1 MSKKKEKI
9 KQSDLQG
16 FKYFKKLSQM
26 LERLH
31 KAGCQRDRA
40 GNRILHMDQYMTLL
54 LLCMFSPISKS
65 LRAMQQASELKKVQK
80 KLGVPRSSLG
90 SLSEAA
96 RVFDSDLLIDIIGEL
111 ASDIKLVPHSAK
123 LDDIKAILTIVDGTL
138 LKALP
143 KTVDALWGDR
153 NANAF
158 KAHVQYELLKAVP
171 VKCQLTDGKANEK
184 TVLAQNLEPGRL
196 YVLDRGY
203 AKYKLLQQIIDAE
216 SNFACRINDDSV
228 FEIIEERGLDS
239 DSLQAGIRRDMIVRL
254 GCEPLRD
261 DLKQPVRVIQLKT
274 TEQTQY
280 SSHTLP
286 YQGRK
291 PPETM
296 LICTDRLD
304 LPADV
309 ITLIYKCRWQ
319 IEIFFRFFKHIL
331 GCRHLLSYCDN
342 GIELQIYA
350 AIIACLLIALYTG
363 RKPTLR
369 TYEMF
374 CLYLAGWA
382 DEEELV
388 AHIERLKKQTA
399 D

>member
-1 MSKKKEKI
+1 
-9 KQSDLQG
+9 
-16 FKYFKKLSQM
+16 M

-31 KAGCQRDRA
+31 NAGCQRDRP

-54 LLCMFSPISKS
+54 LLSMFSPICSS
-65 LRAMQQASELKKVQK
+65 LRSMQQASELKKVQK

-96 RVFDSDLLIDIIGEL
+96 TVFDSDLMIAIIGEL
-111 ASDIKLVPHSAK
+111 ASEIKPVRHSAK
-123 LDDIKAILTIVDGTL
+123 LNDIKAILTIVDGTL

-143 KTVDALWGDR
+143 KTVDALWYDR
-153 NANAF
+153 NANSF
-158 KAHVQYELLKAVP
+158 KAHIQYELLKAVP
-171 VKCQLTDGKANEK
+171 VKFQLTDGKANEK
-184 TVLAQNLEPGRL
+184 AVLAGNLDTGRF

-216 SNFACRINDDSV
+216 SNFTCRIKDDSV
-228 FEIIEERGLDS
+228 FDIIEERQIDS
-239 DSLQAGIRRDMIVRL
+239 DSLQAGISKDMIVRL
-254 GCEPLRD
+254 GCESTRD

-274 TEQTQY
+274 TEHTQH
-280 SSHTLP
+280 SAIRLP

-309 ITLIYKCRWQ
+309 VALIYKCRWQ
-319 IEIFFRFFKHIL
+319 IEIFFRFFKHVL
-331 GCRHLLSYCDN
+331 GCQHLLSYCDN
-342 GIELQIYA
+342 GIELQVYA

-374 CLYLAGWA
+374 CWYTTGWA
-382 DEEELV
+382 DEDELI
-388 AHIERLKKQTA
+388 AHIEKLQKQPSN
-399 D
+399 